1 MESTLR
7 VVKYI
12 KQDLGQRIILSSKK
26 YNIITAFDDADWD
39 ACPLTVKYISS
50 LMKIIIKKPQYLEV
64 LSNLNIEA

>member
-26 YNIITAFDDADWD
+26 YNIITAFYDADWD
-39 ACPLTVKYISS
+39 VCPLTVKYISS

-64 LSNLNIEA
+64 LSNLNVEA